1 MTDDET
7 PTLKFSGRLRSVRFA
22 ARGIV
27 SMLKSQH
34 NAWLHATSTLAVA
47 LVGYICQ
54 LDRTEWCLMV
64 FAIISVW
71 VAEAL
76 NTAIEYLTDVA
87 SPGFH
92 PIAGKA
98 KDVAAGGVLIAAI
111 GSAIVGIVVFGP
123 HLIRLLSATAP

>member
-1 MTDDET
+1 MADDGRQALT
-7 PTLKFSGRLRSVRFA
+7 FTGRLRSIRFA

-27 SMLKSQH
+27 AMLRSQH
-34 NAWLHATSTLAVA
+34 NAWLHAMCTLAVA
-47 LVGYICQ
+47 LAGYICR
-54 LDRTEWCLMV
+54 LDRTEWSLIV
-64 FAIISVW
+64 FAIVAVW

-76 NTAIEYLTDVA
+76 NTAVEYLTDVA

-111 GSAIVGIVVFGP
+111 GSAIVGILVFGP
-123 HLIRLLSATAP
+123 HLLWWLTASPP